1 MPAVGTRVAPI
12 WDAARSVS
20 TTMQDTVHSTKR
32 ALKHAREGAMD
43 AYDDTVHRVRRHPLK
58 AVAISIGAGTI
69 LGLAC
74 GLLLG
79 RGGRNEK
86 S

>member
-1 MPAVGTRVAPI
+1 
-12 WDAARSVS
+12 
-20 TTMQDTVHSTKR
+20 MQDKVHNTKR

-43 AYDDTVHRVRRHPLK
+43 AYDDTLHRVRRHPIK
-58 AVAISIGAGTI
+58 AVAISIGAGAV

-79 RGGRNEK
+79 RGARNK
-86 S
+86 CS